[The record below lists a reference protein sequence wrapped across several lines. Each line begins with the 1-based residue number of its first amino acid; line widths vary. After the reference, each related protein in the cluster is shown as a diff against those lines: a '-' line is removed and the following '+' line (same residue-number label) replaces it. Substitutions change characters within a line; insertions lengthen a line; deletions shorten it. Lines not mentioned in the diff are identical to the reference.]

1 MNIVQCKSFL
11 KLVETKNF
19 TKASQELF
27 ISKQGLSR
35 SIRSL
40 EDELNTSLFV
50 RTAYGVEL
58 SPAGR
63 KILPEL
69 RAIVQSYDKIQDKLT
84 TPDLDHLRILLSYGF
99 FSSIPSDIIFSFLE
113 QDKRLHFHY
122 SCCNSFELEQTLVSE
137 GLDLAFSSNPKR
149 YDQFQYFFLFKN
161 YHCFLV
167 HEDHPLAGKKFIDIQ
182 DLDGIQ
188 IAISAAREY
197 YDYDYIYKRFKARR
211 LELNTFP
218 CYESSTL
225 LQFAEENR
233 GVSYTTTSLSPFR
246 PGSHIQRVF
255 LKDYQAAAYD
265 INIIA
270 PCGQVLSKPAA
281 EFICHCQSYCK
292 KILEQRPN
300 FPIDS

>member
-40 EDELNTSLFV
+40 EDELNTTLFS
-50 RTAYGVEL
+50 RTAYGMEL
-58 SPAGR
+58 SPAG
-63 KILPEL
+63 KEILPEI
-69 RAIVQSYDKIQDKLT
+69 RAIIQAYDKIQDKLT
-84 TPDLDHLRILLSYGF
+84 TPNQDHLRILLPYGF

-113 QDKRLHFHY
+113 RDERLHFHY
-122 SCCNSFELEQTLVSE
+122 SCCNTFELEQTLISE

-149 YDQFQYFFLFKN
+149 NDQFQYFFLFKN
-161 YHCFLV
+161 YHCFIV
-167 HEDHPLAGKKFIDIQ
+167 HEDHPLAKKKFIDIQ
-182 DLDGIQ
+182 DLDGVK
-188 IAISAAREY
+188 IAISASREY
-197 YDYDYIYKRFKARR
+197 YDYDYIHNRFKAQGQ
-211 LELNTFP
+211 ELNTFP

-233 GVSYTTTSLSPFR
+233 GVSYTTTSLSLFR
-246 PGSHIQRVF
+246 PSPHTQYIF
-255 LKDYQAAAYD
+255 LKDYQTASYD

-270 PCGQVLSKPAA
+270 PCGQALSKPAT
-281 EFICHCQSYCK
+281 EFIHHCQSYCK
-292 KILEQRPN
+292 KILKQRPD
-300 FPIDS
+300 FPTDI